1 VAQVEY
7 KCTDVYDPSS
17 ELGVAWNDPAL
28 AITWPV
34 TQPLLSPRDSHHPML
49 AELTDKLPRL

>member
-1 VAQVEY
+1 
-7 KCTDVYDPSS
+7 VYDPSS

-34 TQPLLSPRDSHHPML
+34 TQPLLSRRDSNHPTL
-49 AELTDKLPRL
+49 AELTDRLPRL